1 MNKFD
6 KLIELCKQNIP
17 LSQEI
22 VGDDMIFID
31 RGSFQLII
39 PKDGNTDEHGDFFVC
54 SKEGHDCLSKNIE
67 STHVYNV
74 IDGEGTFIVD
84 GKDINVNQGS
94 SIVIP
99 PNTPFTYKG
108 KMIMTFT
115 MEPNFKEEND
125 VFIEKIT
132 YNKED

>member
-39 PKDGNTDEHGDFFVC
+39 PKDGNTDDHGDFFVY

-67 STHVYNV
+67 STHVYN
-74 IDGEGTFIVD
+74 IIYGDGTFIVD
-84 GKDINVNQGS
+84 GKDINVSQDS
-94 SIVIP
+94 SITIP

-108 KMIMTFT
+108 NMIMTFT